1 MATSESDASMLSAD
15 FCEDSDF
22 FNEDESSD
30 GFTIV
35 TENMETMNLRDDKGM
50 WMLKVL
56 NASGSFRKLLY
67 PINLCMSFHACCLDL
82 FANAHS
88 QLFV

>member
-1 MATSESDASMLSAD
+1 MLSSD

-35 TENMETMNLRDDKGM
+35 TENMGTVNLGVNKGM

-56 NASGSFRKLLY
+56 NRLEISGISYSLSIF
-67 PINLCMSFHACCLDL
+67 PCPFMHDA
-82 FANAHS
+82 
-88 QLFV
+88 

>member
-1 MATSESDASMLSAD
+1 MATSESNASMLSSD

-35 TENMETMNLRDDKGM
+35 TENMGTVNLGVNKGM

-56 NASGSFRKLLY
+56 NRLEISGISYSLSIF
-67 PINLCMSFHACCLDL
+67 PCPFMHDA
-82 FANAHS
+82 
-88 QLFV
+88 

>member
-1 MATSESDASMLSAD
+1 MAMSESDASMLSSD

-35 TENMETMNLRDDKGM
+35 TENMGTMNLRDNKGM

-56 NASGSFRKLLY
+56 NASGNFRKLLY
-67 PINLCMSFHACCLDL
+67 PINLCMSFHA
-82 FANAHS
+82 
-88 QLFV
+88 